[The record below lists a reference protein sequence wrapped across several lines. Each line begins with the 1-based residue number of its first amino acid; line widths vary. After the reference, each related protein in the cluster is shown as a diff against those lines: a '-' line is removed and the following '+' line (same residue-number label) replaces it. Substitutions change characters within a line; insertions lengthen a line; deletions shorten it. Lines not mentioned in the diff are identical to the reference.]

1 MSFTDHAIDKNS
13 PLPLYY
19 QLKQII
25 LAEVKAGNL
34 KSNDRLPVEFDLC
47 DMYGLSRTTVRQA
60 ISELVSEGYL
70 YKEKN
75 RGVFVAMPRAKVD
88 SIYSTHYF
96 NESAKAAGFN
106 PSCRISAMQVIPANA
121 TVAKALQLKP
131 GTDVIYVEKW
141 CYANDILVAI
151 NEYYF
156 VHPLCSSVMDE
167 KAYRKFSAY
176 ELLNQN
182 AETYIGHISKTVSAY
197 SASAEEARI
206 FDIPEGAAMFL
217 ADDIGYAQRTGLPI
231 SYEHVRLVGSR
242 THVTWEFQMK
252 NSTVQNS

>member
-13 PLPLYY
+13 PIPLYY

-25 LAEVKAGNL
+25 LAEVKAGSL

-47 DMYGLSRTTVRQA
+47 NMYGLSRTTVRQA

-96 NESAKAAGFN
+96 NESAKAAGFT
-106 PSCRISAMQVIPANA
+106 PSYRFVVSEVIPADA
-121 TVAKALQLKP
+121 AAAKALQIKP
-131 GTDVIYVEKW
+131 GTDVIHMEKW

-156 VHPLCSSVMDE
+156 IYPLCSCVMDE

-176 ELLNQN
+176 ELLNQHP
-182 AETYIGHISKTVSAY
+182 ETHISHISKTVSAY
-197 SASAEEARI
+197 GADAEEAKT
-206 FDIPEGAAMFL
+206 FGIPEGAAMFL
-217 ADDIGYAQRTGLPI
+217 ADDIGYSQRTGLPI

-242 THVTWEFQMK
+242 TYVTWEFQMK
-252 NSTVQNS
+252 NSSVSNS

>member
-1 MSFTDHAIDKNS
+1 MSFTDHTIDKNS
-13 PLPLYY
+13 PIPLYY

-47 DMYGLSRTTVRQA
+47 DMFGLSRTTVRQA

-96 NESAKAAGFN
+96 NESAKAAGFT

-206 FDIPEGAAMFL
+206 FNIPEGAAMFL

-252 NSTVQNS
+252 NSSVNNS